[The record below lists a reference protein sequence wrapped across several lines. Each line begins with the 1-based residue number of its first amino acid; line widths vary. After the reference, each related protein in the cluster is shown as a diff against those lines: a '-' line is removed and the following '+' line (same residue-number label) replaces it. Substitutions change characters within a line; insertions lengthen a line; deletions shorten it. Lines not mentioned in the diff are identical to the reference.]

1 MALNISCIRSFPIDR
16 DYNSPIS
23 FGQVLFIA
31 ETHVIAKITVISSQN
46 KNIQNEMDY
55 LPEIIEKVLDNNN
68 SIMMLS
74 DIPKNIE
81 PIQKFLSSGHQCCS
95 ENCLNTFYKNYRED
109 IFHFGQNLDIS
120 PREVR
125 DTALLMNMRE
135 HFHYSQQVRGGERK
149 RYRMDYHIAPFGLM
163 CRRAYAMLW
172 NISISSLR
180 KRFTH
185 MIHHNKTFLPRPHGL
200 SGTESNIALSHTL
213 RREVINFI
221 LDIGERIGEE
231 SEGRQGRRNVH
242 IMSGKVVRFI
252 PAFYSI
258 SLLYRLFLSEYY
270 KKHPQAEEKKVIPLC
285 LSTFR
290 TTFFSD
296 PCKHIRIR
304 SPRSDV
310 CDECAMYRSFYRRQT
325 EKEAE
330 ITSEID
336 EERVSLWQQHIQLSK
351 EARLLYKED
360 LNRAKRTFEQL
371 KHNEF
376 SLDNYVAHYTFD
388 FMQNL
393 AVSQFADMT
402 KGMYYLSL
410 RNICLF
416 SIRDDG
422 AEKQFNYL
430 YDEGDGGKGA
440 NYVVSLLSYFLTHR
454 PENYATLVLH
464 LHADNCSDQNKN
476 NIVMQFFVF
485 LVVIGVL
492 KHVELKFM
500 IKGHT
505 HCSVDGGHGII
516 KKQWR
521 KRNVFTIEQAA
532 EVVRKSS
539 SVLGI
544 HDAIIITQEHFFNWE
559 KLLTKFFYK
568 LPKILSFQQFEMD
581 TKRPG
586 ILRYRLRHTEPREE
600 RNLLKKGALS
610 SLKLLSLKKIRS
622 VLVQLKPPGIS
633 EKKQKELY
641 EKVRKYVPPEFQD
654 SICPK
659 PQEDNI

>member
-1 MALNISCIRSFPIDR
+1 
-16 DYNSPIS
+16 
-23 FGQVLFIA
+23 V
-31 ETHVIAKITVISSQN
+31 EITVSHQQTE
-46 KNIQNEMDY
+46 NIRNETDY
-55 LPEIIEKVLDNNN
+55 LPEMIEQVLDKNQP
-68 SIMMLS
+68 IGMLS
-74 DIPKNIE
+74 DIPKNIMT
-81 PIQKFLSSGHQCCS
+81 IQNFLSSGQQCCS
-95 ENCLNTFYKNYRED
+95 ENCLETFYKNYRED
-109 IFHFGQNLDIS
+109 IFHFGQNLDTS

-125 DTALLMNMRE
+125 DAALLMNMRE
-135 HFHYSQQVRGGERK
+135 HFHYSQQVRGFDRK
-149 RYRMDYHIAPFGLM
+149 RYRMDYHLAPFGVM

-185 MIHHNKTFLPRPHGL
+185 MIHHNKTFLPKPHGL

-213 RREVINFI
+213 RFDVINFI

-242 IMSGKVVRFI
+242 TISGKVVRFI

-258 SLLYRLFLSEYY
+258 SLLYRLFIEEYY
-270 KKHPQAEEKKVIPLC
+270 RKHPQAFDTKEIPLS
-285 LSTFR
+285 LSSFR
-290 TTFFSD
+290 TIFFSD

-310 CDECAMYRSFYRRQT
+310 CDECAMYRAFYRRQT

-351 EARLLYKED
+351 EARLLYQED
-360 LNRAKRTFEQL
+360 LSRAKQTFEQL
-371 KHNEF
+371 KHNGF
-376 SLDNYVAHYTFD
+376 SLDNYIAHYTFD

-393 AVSQFADMT
+393 AVPQFADMT
-402 KGMYYLSL
+402 KEMYYLSL
-410 RNICLF
+410 RNIYLF

-422 AEKQFNYL
+422 AQKQFNFL
-430 YDEGDGGKGA
+430 YDEGDGRKGA
-440 NYVVSLLSYFLTHR
+440 NYVVSLLFYFLTHR

-464 LHADNCSDQNKN
+464 LHADNCSGQNKN

-485 LVVIGVL
+485 LAFIGAL
-492 KHVELKFM
+492 KHVEIKFM

-516 KKQWR
+516 KKEWR
-521 KRNVFTIEQAA
+521 KRNVFTIQQAA
-532 EVVRKSS
+532 EVVRESS
-539 SVLGI
+539 STLGI
-544 HDAIIITQEHFFNWE
+544 HDAIIITPEHFFDWE

-581 TKRPG
+581 TTRPG
-586 ILRYRLRHTEPREE
+586 ILRYRLRHTEPWAEK
-600 RNLLKKGALS
+600 NLLKKGALS
-610 SLKLLSLKKIRS
+610 SLKLLSLRNLLS
-622 VLVQLKPPGIS
+622 QLVQLKPPGIS
-633 EKKQKELY
+633 EKKQQELY

-659 PQEDNI
+659 PQQNGTCKLIE

>member
-1 MALNISCIRSFPIDR
+1 MDPPKNETPLNGAAYFS
-16 DYNSPIS
+16 
-23 FGQVLFIA
+23 
-31 ETHVIAKITVISSQN
+31 ETT
-46 KNIQNEMDY
+46 
-55 LPEIIEKVLDNNN
+55 EKTLAHKDVRER
-68 SIMMLS
+68 LS
-74 DIPKNIE
+74 DVPNNIGT
-81 PIQKFLSSGHQCCS
+81 IQKFLSFGQQCCS
-95 ENCLNTFYKNYRED
+95 ENCLDTFYQNYRED
-109 IFHFGQNLDIS
+109 IFHFGQNLDTS
-120 PREVR
+120 PGEVR
-125 DTALLMNMRE
+125 DAALLMNMRE
-135 HFHYSQQVRGGERK
+135 HFHYSQQVRGGKRK
-149 RYRMDYHIAPFGLM
+149 RYRMDYHIAPFGPM
-163 CRRAYAMLW
+163 CRKAYAMLW
-172 NISISSLR
+172 NISISSLQR
-180 KRFTH
+180 RFRH
-185 MIHHNKTFLPRPHGL
+185 MIHHHNTFLPRAHGL
-200 SGTESNIALSHTL
+200 SGTESNIALSHRL
-213 RREVINFI
+213 RKEVVHFI

-242 IMSGKVVRFI
+242 TISGKVVRFI

-270 KKHPQAEEKKVIPLC
+270 EKHSTIGEEKEIPLS
-285 LSTFR
+285 LSSFR
-290 TTFFSD
+290 NIFFSD

-310 CDECAMYRSFYRRQT
+310 CDECALYRAFYRRQT
-325 EKEAE
+325 DKEAE
-330 ITSEID
+330 ITSEIE

-351 EARLLYKED
+351 EARFLYQED
-360 LNRAKRTFEQL
+360 LKRAKQTFEQV
-371 KHNEF
+371 NRDGS

-393 AVSQFADMT
+393 AIPQFSDMT
-402 KGMYYLSL
+402 KAMYYLSL

-422 AEKQFNYL
+422 ADQQDNYL

-440 NYVVSLLSYFLTHR
+440 NYVASLLFYFLTHR

-464 LHADNCSDQNKN
+464 LHADNCSGQNKN

-485 LVVIGVL
+485 LVAIGL
-492 KHVELKFM
+492 LEHVELKFM

-516 KKQWR
+516 KKEWR
-521 KRNVFTIEQAA
+521 RRNVFTIQQAA

-539 SVLGI
+539 STLGI
-544 HDAIIITQEHFFNWE
+544 HEATIMTPEHFFDWE

-586 ILRYRLRHTEPREE
+586 ILRYRLRPTEPWKEK
-600 RNLLKKGALS
+600 NLLKKGAID
-610 SLKLLSLKKIRS
+610 SLKLLSLKKVQS

-633 EKKQKELY
+633 EEKQKELY

-654 SICPK
+654 SVCPK
-659 PQEDNI
+659 PLEEKMKLVNP